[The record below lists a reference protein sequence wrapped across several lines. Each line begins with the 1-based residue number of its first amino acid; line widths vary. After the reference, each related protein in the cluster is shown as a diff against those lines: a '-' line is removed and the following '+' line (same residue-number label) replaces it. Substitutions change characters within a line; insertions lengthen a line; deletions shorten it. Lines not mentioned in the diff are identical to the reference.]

1 MQEGPTRNSPSTSTS
16 DPTTTNTNNNH
27 NNTTIT
33 TNEITKKTKRKLTD
47 FYPHLG
53 MIFPIAY
60 SATSNKQAD
69 GYVRIAHSSTSR
81 IPPSPSCLHF
91 LPLSLPLFLSLPPP
105 PLPLP
110 ACRRS
115 LSRSCR
121 GTACPSPSCARMTY
135 TTSCCRAGTLT
146 AHASVPSRPICA
158 SSPPPMPPAPTL
170 SSMYVVD
177 GRRSEERDWGEG
189 GGRRGGRTSTSR

>member
-91 LPLSLPLFLSLPPP
+91 LPLSLPPFPSLPLPCFRPPLSPSLPPS
-105 PLPLP
+105 LPLVYDYNIYSP
-110 ACRRS
+110 
-115 LSRSCR
+115 L
-121 GTACPSPSCARMTY
+121 TNPSPSILPPTYRFTARALIESLQFQAKLYQEWME
-135 TTSCCRAGTLT
+135 
-146 AHASVPSRPICA
+146 V
-158 SSPPPMPPAPTL
+158 M
-170 SSMYVVD
+170 
-177 GRRSEERDWGEG
+177 GEK
-189 GGRRGGRTSTSR
+189 